1 MFRNRYAHDRQQISL
16 PFFSFNQIAKIQAL
30 LYLILDIMVLIAFR

>member
-16 PFFSFNQIAKIQAL
+16 PFFAFRQIVKIQAL
-30 LYLILDIMVLIAFR
+30 LYLVLGIMVLFAFR